1 MSHLLAVL
9 VLQNISEVLF
19 CVSLEGEPG
28 AYSKLC
34 YCFLTASPCL
44 HIPLPSQISGLFPG
58 GSDGKASAYNVGDL
72 GSIPGIGKP
81 HGQRSLVGYR
91 PRGRKESDTAEQ
103 LHFHFLQ
110 ISKCLSLPTGTQG
123 RSGGLNE
130 AYFLQKKKKKRDTE
144 RLLPRKS
151 PTGS

>member
-1 MSHLLAVL
+1 MVKNLPTMRETWDRSLGLEDPLEKEMENRSRTLA
-9 VLQNISEVLF
+9 
-19 CVSLEGEPG
+19 
-28 AYSKLC
+28 
-34 YCFLTASPCL
+34 
-44 HIPLPSQISGLFPG
+44 H
-58 GSDGKASAYNVGDL
+58 
-72 GSIPGIGKP
+72 GKP

-130 AYFLQKKKKKRDTE
+130 AYFLQRKKKKGTQKDFCPVRAPLGPSGFQDV
-144 RLLPRKS
+144 
-151 PTGS
+151 GS